1 MKRLAVATGF
11 LAGELTVADARFV
24 EARAA
29 VAAGAM
35 VWLTSVC
42 RHPANPGITT
52 ARAAARTN
60 DGNRREA
67 RGEER
72 GMAELEFT
80 RGE

>member
-11 LAGELTVADARFV
+11 LAGELTVADGRFV

-29 VAAGAM
+29 VAAGSL

-42 RHPANPGITT
+42 RHPVNPGITT
-52 ARAAARTN
+52 ASAAAKTN

-67 RGEER
+67 RGEGRE
-72 GMAELEFT
+72 MVELEFT